1 MSVCTVTK
9 MYYVKGSEEPQV
21 TNPVGVETEDDGFE
35 YVKWDYNANVKKE
48 HTIGLATRQKLPD
61 HTRIVINVENG
72 YFVYLIS
79 KLQILQNPAKVQKKK
94 RVRSGSAHL
103 DSAREAMEDAEYI
116 AKVNKLVG
124 EG

>member
-1 MSVCTVTK
+1 M
-9 MYYVKGSEEPQV
+9 
-21 TNPVGVETEDDGFE
+21 
-35 YVKWDYNANVKKE
+35 KWDYNANVKKE

-79 KLQILQNPAKVQKKK
+79 KLQVLQNPAKVQKKK
-94 RVRSGSAHL
+94 RVRGGSAHL